1 MKGLRAME
9 KEKIEELGLE
19 DLKKYACPKNQ
30 HKKEWYLDCLN
41 DCPGFATCKVGH
53 RVMAILD
60 SSTRHEEKP
69 EKKHMTTAEYQ
80 ALRAERSKEDCKT
93 AIASG
98 DPYKWLLEHGRTKKA
113 AQTLLSKWKRKYYD
127 LFGYAVPPVA
137 TGPYKAV
144 SERRKA
150 ELIER
155 IKTAVASGDVI
166 EWLMAQGKT
175 RQQAVDT
182 RGDWKRK
189 YPELFEN
196 YGKEQK
202 TMNEIQHDTEDE
214 ISLES
219 FISEFGQNPPL
230 NAAEG
235 DGNKNTQ
242 PESENGIL
250 GQLEAKYEVLKAEW
264 DKLREEIKEKEERVQ
279 WLDEQ
284 LSALASVR
292 NLFSSTATKE

>member
-30 HKKEWYLDCLN
+30 HKKEWYWDCLN

-69 EKKHMTTAEYQ
+69 EKKHMTIAEYQ

-98 DPYKWLLEHGRTKKA
+98 DPYEWLLEHGRTKKA
-113 AQTLLSKWKRKYYD
+113 AQTLLSKWKKKYYS
-127 LFGYAVPPVA
+127 LFGYAAPPA
-137 TGPYKAV
+137 TPKGYEAESK
-144 SERRKA
+144 RRRA

-175 RQQAVDT
+175 RQQATDT
-182 RGDWKRK
+182 RSDWRRK

-196 YGKEQK
+196 NGKEQK
-202 TMNEIQHDTEDE
+202 PMNEIPDTEDE

-219 FISEFGQNPPL
+219 FISEFGQKPPL
-230 NAAEG
+230 NAAED

-242 PESENGIL
+242 PEPENSVL
-250 GQLEAKYEVLKAEW
+250 GQLEAKYEALKAEQN
-264 DKLREEIKEKEERVQ
+264 KLREEIKEKEERVQ

-292 NLFSSTATKE
+292 NLFSNTAIKK

>member
-1 MKGLRAME
+1 ME

-30 HKKEWYLDCLN
+30 HKKEWYLDCLD

-69 EKKHMTTAEYQ
+69 EKKHMTIAEYQ

-127 LFGYAVPPVA
+127 LFGYAAPPA
-137 TGPYKAV
+137 IPEGYKAV

-166 EWLMAQGKT
+166 EWLIAQGKT
-175 RQQAVDT
+175 REQATNT
-182 RGDWKRK
+182 RSDWRRK

-202 TMNEIQHDTEDE
+202 PMNEIQPEDE

-219 FISEFGQNPPL
+219 FISEFGQKPPL
-230 NAAEG
+230 NTAED
-235 DGNKNTQ
+235 DGNKNIQ
-242 PESENGIL
+242 PEPENSVL
-250 GQLEAKYEVLKAEW
+250 GQLNAKYEALKAER
-264 DKLREEIKEKEERVQ
+264 DKLREEIKEKEERAQ

-284 LSALASVR
+284 LSALTSVR
-292 NLFSSTATKE
+292 NLFSSTETKK

>member
-1 MKGLRAME
+1 ME

-30 HKKEWYLDCLN
+30 HKKEWYRDCLD

-69 EKKHMTTAEYQ
+69 EKKHMTIAEYQ

-113 AQTLLSKWKRKYYD
+113 AQTLLSKWKKKYYS
-127 LFGYAVPPVA
+127 LFGYAAPPA
-137 TGPYKAV
+137 TPKGYEAESK
-144 SERRKA
+144 RRRA

-175 RQQAVDT
+175 QKQATDT
-182 RGDWKRK
+182 RNEWRRK

-196 YGKEQK
+196 CGKEQK
-202 TMNEIQHDTEDE
+202 PMNEIPDTEDE

-219 FISEFGQNPPL
+219 FISEFGQKPPL
-230 NAAEG
+230 NAAED

-242 PESENGIL
+242 PEPEDGIL
-250 GQLEAKYEVLKAEW
+250 GQLEAKYEVLKAER
-264 DKLREEIKEKEERVQ
+264 DKLWEEIKEKEERAQ